1 MRVCRSGGLSFMR
14 PIRSNRIASSPPGN
28 NLLRC
33 HRSLR
38 LLGTRGPD
46 SRGLSRT
53 QVLGADLGIKILD
66 IEMGG
71 TSWLLL
77 ARAVAIVHPDRRA
90 VGTRSPGGEPSGSPV
105 WRRSV
110 P

>member
-1 MRVCRSGGLSFMR
+1 MR
-14 PIRSNRIASSPPGN
+14 PIRSDRIASSPPGN
-28 NLLRC
+28 NLLRWL
-33 HRSLR
+33 RSLR
-38 LLGTRGPD
+38 VLGTR
-46 SRGLSRT
+46 
-53 QVLGADLGIKILD
+53 IKILD

-90 VGTRSPGGEPSGSPV
+90 VGTRAPGGEPSGSPAC
-105 WRRSV
+105 RRSV